1 MLHRG
6 GAGKNDPLRAIGKFS
21 RASFA
26 ASVAGVSVEL
36 FETMTNRSRA

>member
-1 MLHRG
+1 MLHRS
-6 GAGKNDPLRAIGKFS
+6 GAGKNDPLRIGKFS